1 MLRQDGRERAR
12 VIGVLDAFRAAE
24 CAGADAV
31 QRWIAGCADA
41 RLRGGLRVIE
51 ARDRRHAALAEARLR
66 ALGGVPEAH
75 PSRDLAAVC
84 GVVADPG
91 VSDRSKIA
99 MLCARFDGRDAGP
112 LDDVVGLVADDAET
126 HALLA
131 SIGDDERASVRWLQA
146 IREQLEREGA

>member
-1 MLRQDGRERAR
+1 
-12 VIGVLDAFRAAE
+12 
-24 CAGADAV
+24 
-31 QRWIAGCADA
+31 
-41 RLRGGLRVIE
+41 
-51 ARDRRHAALAEARLR
+51 
-66 ALGGVPEAH
+66 
-75 PSRDLAAVC
+75 
-84 GVVADPG
+84 
-91 VSDRSKIA
+91 